1 MRKVMPGSPFPL
13 GVTVDDK
20 GANFALFSDNASGVT
35 LCLFD
40 RFGTTE
46 LERIPVRECTNG
58 VWHCYLPGVGRGQ
71 VYGWRVH
78 GPWAPEAGHRFNPN
92 KLLLDPYARQLVGDV
107 RWNDTL
113 YGYEIGAGE
122 DADLKMDER
131 DSAAFM
137 PKARVVAGTPMVT
150 TQHPH
155 VSWARTVI
163 YEGHVRGLTM
173 QHPLVPQTIRGTFTA
188 LGQPEFVDYL
198 VRLGITSLE
207 LLPIQSFLQDR
218 HLVDNGLS
226 NYWGYNT
233 LGFFAPEPRY
243 LGDTGLESIGE
254 AVDLLHQAGIEI
266 ILDVVYNHTCEGN
279 HLGPM
284 LSFKGIDNASYYRLM
299 PDNRR
304 YYDNLTGCGNAL
316 NTDHPRVLQM
326 ILDSLRL
333 WASIYGIDGFR
344 FDLATTLGRRPDGF
358 DPGHAFF
365 NAILQDPLLG
375 GLKLIAEPWD
385 IGPGGY
391 QLGSFP
397 PGFSEW
403 NGDYRDKVR
412 GFWNGDEGLL
422 PSFAT
427 RVAASQDIFAEG
439 RRRPWSSVNFI
450 TAHDG
455 FTLHDLVTYNHK
467 HNEANGEDNR
477 DGHDDNK
484 SWNCGEEGE
493 TDDEVVNALRRRQKR
508 NLLATLFLSQ
518 GVPMVL
524 AGDECSNTQ
533 GGNNN
538 AYCQDNE
545 IGWVNWS
552 DDDPELPTFVAR
564 LANLRKNH
572 SALSRP
578 EFLTGARNEM
588 GQPDVVWFNNHG
600 DRMSQEDWENP
611 HSKCLTLRLAP
622 VLESEAPLLIMLN
635 ASHVAVSFKV
645 PPGQPG
651 GWEVILA
658 TGEDFEDV
666 RLGSAD
672 HFTMPART
680 LVLAEWR
687 EQTPVNAVPDVPPLA
702 DEMEDG

>member
-1 MRKVMPGSPFPL
+1 MRKVLPGSAFPL

-40 RFGTTE
+40 RFGVTE
-46 LERIPVRECTNG
+46 QERIPLRECTNG

-78 GPWAPEAGHRFNPN
+78 GPWAPDAGHRFNPN
-92 KLLLDPYARQLVGDV
+92 KLLLDPYARQLVGEV

-113 YGYEIGAGE
+113 YGYEIGAGD
-122 DADLKMDER
+122 DADLVMDER

-155 VSWARTVI
+155 VSWAKTVI

-173 QHPLVPQTIRGTFTA
+173 QHPLVPQAVRGTFTA
-188 LGQPEFVDYL
+188 LGQPEFVEYL
-198 VRLGITSLE
+198 VGLGVTTLE
-207 LLPIQSFLQDR
+207 LLPVQSFLQDR

-254 AVDLLHQAGIEI
+254 AVDLLHQAGIEV

-284 LSFKGIDNASYYRLM
+284 LSFKGIDNASYYRLL
-299 PDNRR
+299 PDNGR

-333 WASIYGIDGFR
+333 WASVYGIDGFR
-344 FDLATTLGRRPDGF
+344 FDLATTLGRRPNGF

-375 GLKLIAEPWD
+375 GMKLIAEPWD
-385 IGPGGY
+385 VGPGGY

-412 GFWNGDEGLL
+412 GFWSGEEGLL

-455 FTLHDLVTYNHK
+455 FTLHDLVSYNHK
-467 HNEANGEDNR
+467 HNEANKEDNK

-484 SWNCGEEGE
+484 SWNCGAEGE
-493 TDDEVVNALRRRQKR
+493 TDDKEINAIRSRQKR

-552 DDDPELPTFVAR
+552 DADPELPKFVAR
-564 LANLRKNH
+564 LAALRKNH

-600 DRMSQEDWENP
+600 RRMTEEDWENP

-635 ASHVAVSFKV
+635 ASHVAVEFQI
-645 PPGQPG
+645 PPGAPG
-651 GWEVILA
+651 DWEVILA
-658 TGEDFEDV
+658 TDGGFEDA
-666 RLGSAD
+666 RLAGDAC
-672 HFTMPART
+672 FTMPART

-687 EQTPVNAVPDVPPLA
+687 EQSALSAVPAEAPPAEVP
-702 DEMEDG
+702 DQG

>member
-40 RFGTTE
+40 RFGMTE
-46 LERIPVRECTNG
+46 QERIPVRECTNG

-92 KLLLDPYARQLVGDV
+92 KLLLDPYARQLVGEV

-122 DADLKMDER
+122 DADLTIDER

-155 VSWARTVI
+155 VSWAKTVI

-173 QHPLVPQTIRGTFTA
+173 LHPLVPQTIRGTFSA

-243 LGDTGLESIGE
+243 LGDNGLESIGE

-326 ILDSLRL
+326 VLDSLRL
-333 WASIYGIDGFR
+333 WASVYGIDGFR
-344 FDLATTLGRRPDGF
+344 FDLATTLGRRPEGF

-412 GFWNGDEGLL
+412 GFWSGEEGLL
-422 PSFAT
+422 PSFTT
-427 RVAASQDIFAEG
+427 RVAASQDFFAEG

-467 HNEANGEDNR
+467 HNEDNREDNR

-493 TDDEVVNALRRRQKR
+493 TDDEAINALRRRQKR

-552 DDDPELPTFVAR
+552 DEDPELPTFVAR
-564 LANLRKNH
+564 LVNLRKNH

-600 DRMSQEDWENP
+600 ERMSEEDWENP

-635 ASHVAVSFKV
+635 ASHVPVSFKV

-651 GWEVILA
+651 DWEVILA

-687 EQTPVNAVPDVPPLA
+687 EQSPATTVPDATPPV
-702 DEMEDG
+702 DELEDG